1 MLRNYYINKEFM
13 VSSTARKIYRTAAS
27 ASLGLF
33 VLLLSLKIA
42 GRVPPGLLP
51 IVNILLLAGVIGTA
65 VTLVAME
72 YFLFGFDTSPMVK
85 KAFWFCVM
93 LKVPLLG
100 APLYCFLVYSRSS
113 VVNTHLPERAKGASA

>member
-1 MLRNYYINKEFM
+1 MLRDYYINREFI
-13 VSSTARKIYRTAAS
+13 VSTTARKIYCTAAS

-33 VLLLSLKIA
+33 VLLLSLKIV
-42 GRVPPGLLP
+42 GRVPQGFLP

-93 LKVPLLG
+93 LKIPLLG
-100 APLYCFLVYSRSS
+100 APLYCFLVYSRSP
-113 VVNTHLPERAKGASA
+113 VVNTPLPKRAKGASA